1 MTHFPFGTVSARTA
15 AYLIEQSLLFD
26 GAAYLSRTP
35 SVTGNR
41 KTWTFSCWVK
51 RGSLGSY
58 QTIFIGGPNGTAT
71 LLQFKDDDT
80 LDFYEYSSS
89 TRQWG
94 YNTSAAFRDTSSW
107 YHIVCQLDTPNET
120 GGIWVNGVELT
131 YQSSSNPALN
141 RDCQVNNTVQQSIG
155 YQNTGNE
162 FEGLMALPIL
172 VDGAALDPTSFGE
185 EDADG
190 YWNPIA
196 YVTGAE
202 PAAIGATWR
211 GSYSSD
217 SDAASY
223 TNSGAA
229 LGTAD
234 ADRYVI
240 VAIPLFTGVS
250 NLTISS
256 VTIGGVSATKINGET
271 FYSATSTNRSLVD
284 FWKANVPT
292 GTTGDI
298 VITPSTTAP
307 RMSASWWTC
316 IGDVAIIDTQADI
329 ATNVTP
335 DNSLTV
341 TSKRPSNGFVLAA
354 ITGQGDSGDPTFTW
368 GGTGITEKHETG
380 YGDTDGAHGSA
391 SGDFTA
397 ASTEA
402 ITVTNGLG
410 DMYYYI
416 LSAVTFAP
424 PGGDGA
430 YGTNG
435 GAYDFA
441 DSGYFGKDASV
452 VDASATVI
460 SASGEWTVGTA
471 SITFSGDGWTYN
483 ATDDALYVTD
493 TFAVASWPMSYQL
506 ALNGSVDNPGAAIGL
521 FDNAEIG
528 TFNHQNNS
536 GGLDAMTASWR
547 FRPSDGVL
555 WYGATTVATLGA
567 RSINDILK
575 FIVDADGT
583 VRFFINEV
591 LRHTFAQ
598 SATGK
603 TLRLMSACSNTTSYD
618 GCKWVTNIPGNSFT
632 DSGFA
637 TTDQLADTPTDD
649 VNLGIGNYCT
659 WSDSCANGGAAF
671 TLSEAN
677 TKIQNAAGQDAG
689 WWANIFPT
697 SGKWYF
703 ETTLGAVSTGN
714 PSIGV
719 VSQSVANSNDTYDIN
734 TGNGFDFGG
743 SGEAYAYH
751 AGGDKISDAAS
762 VAYGSSYTTNDII
775 GVAVDLDNHAIW
787 FSKNGTWQASA
798 TTGEIA
804 AGTTTNAA
812 FTGLTTG
819 EGFSPFCHNGSI
831 NVIWT
836 LNCGQKAFAYTPPT
850 GFVALATQ
858 NLPAT
863 HPLYTG
869 TAAQYRA
876 GTQVQSDALG
886 SDSIGGANQSMR
898 VVIPASAIAD
908 QSATRVRLKL
918 KAASSQAF
926 DTSHLYFGTNATG
939 GSNAWDFTGD
949 QVQVSVNGST
959 TISVAAGTS
968 VYSDW
973 FTFAC
978 DGTDPL
984 CAAWLFAATGGGTA
998 YAATS
1003 GYTRYYKVSGTSSTD
1018 ASATSPSG
1026 FTAQSNYFML
1036 IAAIEVQ

>member
-1 MTHFPFGTVSARTA
+1 
-15 AYLIEQSLLFD
+15 L
-26 GAAYLSRTP
+26 
-35 SVTGNR
+35 
-41 KTWTFSCWVK
+41 
-51 RGSLGSY
+51 
-58 QTIFIGGPNGTAT
+58 
-71 LLQFKDDDT
+71 
-80 LDFYEYSSS
+80 
-89 TRQWG
+89 
-94 YNTSAAFRDTSSW
+94 
-107 YHIVCQLDTPNET
+107 
-120 GGIWVNGVELT
+120 
-131 YQSSSNPALN
+131 SNP
-141 RDCQVNNTVQQSIG
+141 CYST
-155 YQNTGNE
+155 
-162 FEGLMALPIL
+162 ALPVSHAHLPLRVISRLGL

-217 SDAASY
+217 SNAASY

-240 VAIPLFTGVS
+240 VAIPLFIGVS

-354 ITGQGDSGDPTFTW
+354 VTGQGDSGDPTFTW

-380 YGDTDGAHGSA
+380 YGDTDGSHGSA

-441 DSGYFGKDASV
+441 DSVYFGKDASV

-618 GCKWVTNIPGNSFT
+618 GCKWVTNIPGNSFS
-632 DSGFA
+632 DSGFVA
-637 TTDQLADTPTDD
+637 ADQLADTPTDSAA
-649 VNLGIGNYCT
+649 NEIGNYCKLDGART
-659 WSDSCANGGAAF
+659 GALTITEGGRVYTSTGAGSVFGTFRLSGGKWYWEFTATTATHAIGVDDGTGGTGISPGGSIYYFGNRTFYTANGNKYSEDDASTYGTAVSAGEVVGVALDMDNGAIWFSINGVWQDGDGTEGDLLSSDIAAYNAAAIAGAAF
-671 TLSEAN
+671 TDLLTAFGAYG
-677 TKIQNAAGQDAG
+677 TVYP
-689 WWANIFPT
+689 IFGT
-697 SGKWYF
+697 
-703 ETTLGAVSTGN
+703 
-714 PSIGV
+714 PSA
-719 VSQSVANSNDTYDIN
+719 SQSGIAN
-734 TGNGFDFGG
+734 FG
-743 SGEAYAYH
+743 
-751 AGGDKISDAAS
+751 DRD
-762 VAYGSSYTTNDII
+762 
-775 GVAVDLDNHAIW
+775 
-787 FSKNGTWQASA
+787 
-798 TTGEIA
+798 
-804 AGTTTNAA
+804 
-812 FTGLTTG
+812 
-819 EGFSPFCHNGSI
+819 
-831 NVIWT
+831 
-836 LNCGQKAFAYTPPT
+836 FAYTPPD
-850 GFVALATQ
+850 GFLAPATF

-863 HPLYTG
+863 DERYTG
-869 TAAQYRA
+869 ATDKRAQIRAGAQVMLVSLTGNTSGIANYSIRQVLSATDIIDHAGSKVRFKLEGGGTPPAMYVDNMSVGIHTSGGSTAATPVPVTVGGNA
-876 GTQVQSDALG
+876 SF
-886 SDSIGGANQSMR
+886 SIF
-898 VVIPASAIAD
+898 ASE
-908 QSATRVRLKL
+908 VE
-918 KAASSQAF
+918 
-926 DTSHLYFGTNATG
+926 
-939 GSNAWDFTGD
+939 
-949 QVQVSVNGST
+949 
-959 TISVAAGTS
+959 
-968 VYSDW
+968 YSDW
-973 FTFAC
+973 VDLDISPGDAVVVIF
-978 DGTDPL
+978 DVGS
-984 CAAWLFAATGGGTA
+984 TGSQARSRIG
-998 YAATS
+998 S
-1003 GYTRYYKVSGTSSTD
+1003 GNGVYYQKASTD
-1018 ASATSPSG
+1018 SYNVADISALSFSGPSTG
-1026 FTAQSNYFML
+1026 QYSITRMEIQ
-1036 IAAIEVQ
+1036 